1 MEVTVRR
8 TGRLTRNK
16 PENAKMKKKIVKMHP
31 LAAGSI
37 TANFGT
43 AGELADVTDDSKHD
57 VVIFKAGF

>member
-1 MEVTVRR
+1 
-8 TGRLTRNK
+8 
-16 PENAKMKKKIVKMHP
+16 MHP